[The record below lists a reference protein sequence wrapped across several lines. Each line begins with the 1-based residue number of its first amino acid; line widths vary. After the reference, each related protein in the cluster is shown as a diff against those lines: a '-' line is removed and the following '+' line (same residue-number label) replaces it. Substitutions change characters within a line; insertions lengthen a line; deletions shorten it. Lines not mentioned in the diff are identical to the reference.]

1 MKRIKPVIVAAAI
14 AAGLFSSL
22 ALGAC
27 APKAAN
33 KKVLTVGATPVP
45 HAELLALVAEDL
57 AKEGIELK
65 VVEFTDYVT
74 PNIALA
80 EGQLDANFFQ
90 HLPYLESF
98 ASEKGLSLV
107 SAFAVHVEPL
117 GLYSSKVKSVGELA
131 DGASVAIPN
140 DPTNEGR
147 ALLLLQAKGL
157 IKLADTAGLKGTP
170 ADIVQ
175 NPRNLKFKELE
186 AAQLPR
192 VLQDVDAAII
202 NGNYAL
208 ESSLNPV
215 KDALLLE
222 GAESPYA
229 NIVAVRKGEE
239 NDPRIV
245 ALAAALRSEKV
256 KEFILSKYSG
266 GVVAAF

>member
-1 MKRIKPVIVAAAI
+1 MKRFHSILVAAAI
-14 AAGLFSSL
+14 AAGLLAPL

-27 APKAAN
+27 APKAAD

-57 AKEGIELK
+57 AKEGVELK

-90 HLPYLESF
+90 HRPYLQAF
-98 ASEKGLSLV
+98 AAEKGLSLV
-107 SAFAVHVEPL
+107 DAFAVHVEPL
-117 GLYSSKVKSVGELA
+117 GLYSAKAKSVDGLA

-157 IKLADTAGLKGTP
+157 LKLADAAGLAGTP
-170 ADIVQ
+170 ADIVE
-175 NPRNLKFKELE
+175 NPKNLKFKELE

-192 VLQDVDAAII
+192 VLQDVDAAVI

-208 ESSLNPV
+208 ESGLNPV

-222 GAESPYA
+222 GGESPYA
-229 NIVAVRKGEE
+229 NIVAVRAGTE
-239 NDPRIV
+239 NDPRIL
-245 ALAAALRSEKV
+245 ALAKVLRSEKV